1 MRSTFAAGALAA
13 LLLSGAA
20 IVPALATPT
29 FPAAVKAGAPPAEAQ
44 DQDRDFLQDAAD
56 NPLRSPQNKAR
67 DKWRH
72 PAQSLTFWGIRPGDV
87 ILELDPGGGYWTE
100 VLAAF
105 AKSTDGRYIAAW
117 PEAADPAQADETKR
131 NEDRFLARFANQAA
145 WGKLDAVSFGP
156 TSGPL
161 APDGS
166 VDFILTG
173 RNIHNFIWRGD
184 LDKVLTDA
192 FKALRPG
199 GVLAVEEHRADPR
212 PMIKDARDGYVS
224 EAFVI
229 AAARKAGFDYS
240 GDSEINA
247 NPRDSKDH
255 PFGVWTLPPTRAS
268 APPGQPPNPN
278 FDHAKYDR
286 IGESDC
292 MTLRFVKPG

>member
-1 MRSTFAAGALAA
+1 MRSSFVACAVLA
-13 LLLSGAA
+13 LLAGGSAGL
-20 IVPALATPT
+20 PALATPA
-29 FPAAVKAGAPPAEAQ
+29 FPGAAKAVAPPAE
-44 DQDRDFLQDAAD
+44 DTDYLQAAAD
-56 NPLRSPQNKAR
+56 SPARSPANKAR

-72 PAQSLTFWGIRPGDV
+72 PVESLTFWGIRPGDV

-100 VLAAF
+100 VLAGF
-105 AKSTDGRYIAAW
+105 AKSTDGRYIAAL
-117 PEAADPAQADETKR
+117 PDPKDAKDDAEQTRER
-131 NEDRFLARFANQAA
+131 DRFMSRFGNQAV
-145 WGKLDAVSFGP
+145 WGKVDTVGFGP
-156 TSGPL
+156 ASGPL
-161 APDGS
+161 APPGS

-184 LDKVLTDA
+184 LDEVLA
-192 FKALRPG
+192 QSFAALRPG

-212 PMIKDARDGYVS
+212 PMVKDARDGYVS

-229 AAARKAGFDYS
+229 DAARKVGFNYT

-247 NPRDSKDH
+247 NPKDSKDY

-278 FDHAKYDR
+278 FDHARYDAV
-286 IGESDC
+286 GESDC